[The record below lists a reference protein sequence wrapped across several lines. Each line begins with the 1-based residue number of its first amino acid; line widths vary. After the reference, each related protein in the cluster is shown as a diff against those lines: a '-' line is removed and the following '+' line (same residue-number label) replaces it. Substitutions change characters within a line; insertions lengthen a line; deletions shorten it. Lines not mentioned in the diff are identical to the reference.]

1 MKQVNLGPNEIGVPA
16 VVLGCMRITEAKDP
30 VAVIE
35 TAMENGIN
43 FFDHADIYGGGKCEE
58 IFAKAFKETQYKRED
73 IFLQSKCGI
82 VPGVMYDFS
91 KEHIIKSVEDSL
103 KRLNVEYLDSLL
115 LHRPD
120 TLMEPE
126 EVAAAFDQLAAD
138 GKVKYFGVS
147 NQYSRQ
153 IELLQKYLRQPLII
167 NQLQFG
173 VMHTGMVDFGLHVN
187 MTDPRSVDH
196 DDGVLEFSRM
206 NDMTIQAWSP
216 YQYGFFEGVFV
227 DNDKFPELNK
237 VLQEMAEKYHTT
249 KTGIASA
256 WILRHPANMQVIA
269 GTMNLGRIEEIA
281 KTSEVVLSRE
291 DWYGIYLAAGND
303 LP

>member
-103 KRLNVEYLDSLL
+103 KRLSVEYLDSLL

-237 VLQEMAEKYHTT
+237 VLQEMADKYHTT

-281 KTSEVVLSRE
+281 KASEVVLSRE

>member
-1 MKQVNLGPNEIGVPA
+1 MKQVNFGSNELGVSS

-30 VAVIE
+30 VAVIQ
-35 TAMENGIN
+35 TAVENGIN
-43 FFDHADIYGGGKCEE
+43 FFDHADIYGQGKCEE
-58 IFAKAFKETQYKRED
+58 IFADAFAKTSYKRED
-73 IFLQSKCGI
+73 MFIQSKCGI
-82 VPGVMYDFS
+82 VPGEMYDFS
-91 KEHIIKSVEDSL
+91 KEHIISSVEKSL
-103 KRLNVEYLDSLL
+103 KRLNVDYLDALL

-126 EVAAAFDQLAAD
+126 EVAAAFDQLESD

-153 IELLQKYLRQPLII
+153 IELLQKYVRQPLVA

-173 VMHTGMVDFGLHVN
+173 VMHTGMIDFGLHVN
-187 MTDPRSVDH
+187 MTDPRSGDH
-196 DDGVLEFSRM
+196 DDGILEFSRL

-216 YQYGFFEGVFV
+216 YQYGFFEGVFIG
-227 DNDKFPELNK
+227 NEKFPELNK
-237 VLQEMAEKYHTT
+237 KLAEMAEKYHTT
-249 KTGIASA
+249 PTGIASA
-256 WILRHPANMQVIA
+256 WILRHPANMQVII
-269 GTMNLGRIEEIA
+269 GTMNLQRIEGIA
-281 KTSEVVLSRE
+281 KASDIVLSKE

>member
-1 MKQVNLGPNEIGVPA
+1 MKQVNLGPNEVGAASVI
-16 VVLGCMRITEAKDP
+16 LGCMRITEAADP
-30 VAVIE
+30 VKVID
-35 TAMENGIN
+35 TAMANGIN

-58 IFAKAFKETQYKRED
+58 IFAKAFKETGYHRDE

-82 VPGVMYDFS
+82 VPGVMFDFS
-91 KEHIIKSVEDSL
+91 KEHIISSVEGIL

-126 EVAAAFDQLAAD
+126 EVAAAFDQLESD
-138 GKVKYFGVS
+138 GKVRYFGVS

-153 IELLQKYLRQPLII
+153 IQLLQKYIRQPLII

-187 MTDPRSVDH
+187 MTDEASFDH
-196 DDGVLEFSRM
+196 DDGILEFSRL

-216 YQYGFFEGVFV
+216 YQYGFFEGVFIG
-227 DNDKFPELNK
+227 NEKFPELNLK
-237 VLQEMAEKYHTT
+237 LCEMAEKYGTT
-249 KTGIASA
+249 PTGIASA

-269 GTMNLGRIEEIA
+269 GTMTPSRIEEIA
-281 KTSEVVLSRE
+281 KASDIQLSRE
-291 DWYGIYLAAGND
+291 DWYSIYLAAGNI

>member
-173 VMHTGMVDFGLHVN
+173 VMHTGIVDFGLHVN

-237 VLQEMAEKYHTT
+237 VLQEMADKYHTT

-281 KTSEVVLSRE
+281 KASEVVLSRE

>member
-16 VVLGCMRITEAKDP
+16 VVLGCMRITEAENP

-58 IFAKAFKETQYKRED
+58 IFAKAFKQTQYKRED

-237 VLQEMAEKYHTT
+237 VLQEMADKYHTT

-281 KTSEVVLSRE
+281 KASEVVLSRE

>member
-1 MKQVNLGPNEIGVPA
+1 MKQVNLGPNEVGAASVI
-16 VVLGCMRITEAKDP
+16 LGCMRITEAADP
-30 VAVIE
+30 VKVID
-35 TAMENGIN
+35 TAMANGIN

-58 IFAKAFKETQYKRED
+58 IFAKAFKETGYQRDE

-82 VPGVMYDFS
+82 VPGVMFDFS
-91 KEHIIKSVEDSL
+91 KEHIISSVEGIL

-126 EVAAAFDQLAAD
+126 EVAAAFDQLESD
-138 GKVKYFGVS
+138 GKVRYFGVS

-153 IELLQKYLRQPLII
+153 IQLLQKYVRQPLII

-173 VMHTGMVDFGLHVN
+173 VMHTGMVDFGLHIN
-187 MTDPRSVDH
+187 MTDEASFDH
-196 DDGVLEFSRM
+196 DDGILEFSRL

-216 YQYGFFEGVFV
+216 YQYGFFEGVFIG
-227 DNDKFPELNK
+227 NEKFPELNLK
-237 VLQEMAEKYHTT
+237 LSEMAEKYGTT
-249 KTGIASA
+249 PTGIASA

-269 GTMNLGRIEEIA
+269 GTMTPSRIEEIA
-281 KTSEVVLSRE
+281 KASDIQLSRE
-291 DWYGIYLAAGND
+291 DWYSIYLAAGNI

>member
-16 VVLGCMRITEAKDP
+16 VILGCMRITEAKDP

-35 TAMENGIN
+35 TAMANGIN
-43 FFDHADIYGGGKCEE
+43 FFDHADIYGGGKCET
-58 IFAKAFKETQYKRED
+58 IFAEAFAQTQYKRED

-91 KEHIIKSVEDSL
+91 KEHIIQSVEDSL
-103 KRLNVEYLDSLL
+103 KRLKVDYLDSLL

-126 EVAAAFDQLAAD
+126 EVAAAFDQLAAA

-153 IELLQKYLRQPLII
+153 IELLQKYVRQPLII

-237 VLQEMAEKYHTT
+237 VLQEMADKYNTT

-281 KTSEVVLSRE
+281 KASEVVLSRE

>member
-1 MKQVNLGPNEIGVPA
+1 MKQVNLGPNEIGAPA
-16 VVLGCMRITEAKDP
+16 VVLGCMRITEAQDP

-43 FFDHADIYGGGKCEE
+43 FFDHADIYGGGTCEE

-103 KRLNVEYLDSLL
+103 QRLNVDYLDSLL

-126 EVAAAFDQLAAD
+126 EVAAAFDQLAAT

-237 VLQEMAEKYHTT
+237 VLQEMADKYQAT

-281 KTSEVVLSRE
+281 KASEVVLSRK
-291 DWYGIYLAAGND
+291 DWYAIYLAAGND

>member
-1 MKQVNLGPNEIGVPA
+1 MKQVNLGPNEVGAASVI
-16 VVLGCMRITEAKDP
+16 LGCMRITEAADP
-30 VAVIE
+30 VKVID
-35 TAMENGIN
+35 TAMANGIN

-58 IFAKAFKETQYKRED
+58 IFAKAFKETGYQRDE

-82 VPGVMYDFS
+82 VPGVMFDFS
-91 KEHIIKSVEDSL
+91 KEHIISSVEGIL

-126 EVAAAFDQLAAD
+126 EVAAAFDQLESD
-138 GKVKYFGVS
+138 GKVRYFGVS

-153 IELLQKYLRQPLII
+153 IQLLQKYVRQPLII

-187 MTDPRSVDH
+187 MTDEASFDH
-196 DDGVLEFSRM
+196 DDGILEFSRL

-216 YQYGFFEGVFV
+216 YQYGFFEGVFIG
-227 DNDKFPELNK
+227 NEKFPELNLK
-237 VLQEMAEKYHTT
+237 LSEMAEKYGTT
-249 KTGIASA
+249 PTGIASA

-269 GTMNLGRIEEIA
+269 GTMTPSRIEEIA
-281 KTSEVVLSRE
+281 KASDIQLSRE
-291 DWYGIYLAAGND
+291 DWYSIYLAAGNI

>member
-1 MKQVNLGPNEIGVPA
+1 MKQVNLGPNEIGAPA
-16 VVLGCMRITEAKDP
+16 VVLGCMRITEAQDP

-43 FFDHADIYGGGKCEE
+43 FFDHADIYGGGTCEE

-103 KRLNVEYLDSLL
+103 QRLNVDYLDSLL

-126 EVAAAFDQLAAD
+126 EVAAAFDQLAAT

-237 VLQEMAEKYHTT
+237 VLQEMADKYQTT

-281 KTSEVVLSRE
+281 KASEVVLSRK
-291 DWYGIYLAAGND
+291 DWYAIYLAAGND

>member
-126 EVAAAFDQLAAD
+126 EVTAAFDQLAAD

-237 VLQEMAEKYHTT
+237 VLQEMADKYHTT

-281 KTSEVVLSRE
+281 KASEVVLSRE

>member
-16 VVLGCMRITEAKDP
+16 VVLGCMRITEAENP

-126 EVAAAFDQLAAD
+126 EVTAAFDQLAAD

-237 VLQEMAEKYHTT
+237 VLQEMADKYHTT

-281 KTSEVVLSRE
+281 KASEVVLSRE

>member
-43 FFDHADIYGGGKCEE
+43 FFDHADIYGDGKCEE

-237 VLQEMAEKYHTT
+237 VLQEMADKYHTT

-281 KTSEVVLSRE
+281 KASEVVLSRE

>member
-1 MKQVNLGPNEIGVPA
+1 MKQVNLGPNEIGAPA
-16 VVLGCMRITEAKDP
+16 VVLGCMRITEAQDP

-43 FFDHADIYGGGKCEE
+43 FFDHADIYGGGTCEE

-103 KRLNVEYLDSLL
+103 QRLNVDYLDSLL

-126 EVAAAFDQLAAD
+126 EVAAAFDQLAAA

-237 VLQEMAEKYHTT
+237 VLQEMADKYQTT

-281 KTSEVVLSRE
+281 KASEVVLSRK
-291 DWYGIYLAAGND
+291 DWYAIYLAAGND

>member
-16 VVLGCMRITEAKDP
+16 VVLGCMRITEAENP

-227 DNDKFPELNK
+227 DND
-237 VLQEMAEKYHTT
+237 
-249 KTGIASA
+249 
-256 WILRHPANMQVIA
+256 
-269 GTMNLGRIEEIA
+269 
-281 KTSEVVLSRE
+281 LSL
-291 DWYGIYLAAGND
+291 IHI
-303 LP
+303 

>member
-1 MKQVNLGPNEIGVPA
+1 MKQVNLGPNEVGAASVI
-16 VVLGCMRITEAKDP
+16 LGCMRITEAADP
-30 VAVIE
+30 VKVID
-35 TAMENGIN
+35 TAMANGIN

-58 IFAKAFKETQYKRED
+58 IFAKAFKETGYQRDE

-82 VPGVMYDFS
+82 VPGVMFDFS
-91 KEHIIKSVEDSL
+91 KEHIISSVEGIL

-126 EVAAAFDQLAAD
+126 EVAAAFDQLESD
-138 GKVKYFGVS
+138 GKVRYFGVS

-153 IELLQKYLRQPLII
+153 IQLLQKYVRQPLII

-187 MTDPRSVDH
+187 MTDEASFDH
-196 DDGVLEFSRM
+196 DDGILEFSRL

-216 YQYGFFEGVFV
+216 YQYGFFEGVFIG
-227 DNDKFPELNK
+227 N
-237 VLQEMAEKYHTT
+237 EKCNC
-249 KTGIASA
+249 
-256 WILRHPANMQVIA
+256 LFQ
-269 GTMNLGRIEEIA
+269 
-281 KTSEVVLSRE
+281 
-291 DWYGIYLAAGND
+291 
-303 LP
+303 

>member
-1 MKQVNLGPNEIGVPA
+1 MKQVNLGPNEVGAASVI
-16 VVLGCMRITEAKDP
+16 LGCMRITEAADP
-30 VAVIE
+30 VKVID
-35 TAMENGIN
+35 TAMANGIN

-58 IFAKAFKETQYKRED
+58 IFAKAFKETGYHRDE

-82 VPGVMYDFS
+82 VPGVMFDFS
-91 KEHIIKSVEDSL
+91 KEHIISSVEGIL

-126 EVAAAFDQLAAD
+126 EVAAAFDQLESD
-138 GKVKYFGVS
+138 GKVRYFGVS

-153 IELLQKYLRQPLII
+153 IQLLQKYVRQPLII

-187 MTDPRSVDH
+187 MTDEASFDH
-196 DDGVLEFSRM
+196 DDGILEFSRL

-216 YQYGFFEGVFV
+216 YQYGFFEGVFIG
-227 DNDKFPELNK
+227 NEKFPELNLK
-237 VLQEMAEKYHTT
+237 LSEMAEKYETT
-249 KTGIASA
+249 PTGIASA

-269 GTMNLGRIEEIA
+269 GTMTPSRIEEIA
-281 KTSEVVLSRE
+281 KASDIQLSRE
-291 DWYGIYLAAGND
+291 DWYSIYLAAGNI

>member
-16 VVLGCMRITEAKDP
+16 VVLGCMRITEAENP

-237 VLQEMAEKYHTT
+237 VLQEMADKYHTT

-281 KTSEVVLSRE
+281 KASEVVLSRE

>member
-196 DDGVLEFSRM
+196 DDGILEFSRM

-237 VLQEMAEKYHTT
+237 VLQEMADKYHTT

-281 KTSEVVLSRE
+281 KASEVVLSRE

>member
-281 KTSEVVLSRE
+281 KASEVVLSRE

>member
-16 VVLGCMRITEAKDP
+16 VVLGCMRITEAENP

-91 KEHIIKSVEDSL
+91 KEYIIKSVEDSL

-237 VLQEMAEKYHTT
+237 VLQEMADKYHTT

-281 KTSEVVLSRE
+281 KASEVVLSRE

>member
-1 MKQVNLGPNEIGVPA
+1 MKQVNLGPNEIGAPA
-16 VVLGCMRITEAKDP
+16 VVLGCMRITEAQDP

-43 FFDHADIYGGGKCEE
+43 FFDHADIYGGGTCEE

-73 IFLQSKCGI
+73 IFLQSKSGI

-103 KRLNVEYLDSLL
+103 QRLNVDYLDSLL

-126 EVAAAFDQLAAD
+126 EVAAAFDQLAAA

-227 DNDKFPELNK
+227 DNDKFPELNQ
-237 VLQEMAEKYHTT
+237 VLQEMADKYQTT

-281 KTSEVVLSRE
+281 KASEVVLSRK
-291 DWYGIYLAAGND
+291 DWYAIYLAAGND

>member
-1 MKQVNLGPNEIGVPA
+1 MKQVNLGPNEIGAPA
-16 VVLGCMRITEAKDP
+16 VVLGCMRITEAQDP

-43 FFDHADIYGGGKCEE
+43 FFDHADIYGGGTCEE
-58 IFAKAFKETQYKRED
+58 IFAKAFKETQFKRED

-103 KRLNVEYLDSLL
+103 QRLNVDYLDSLL

-126 EVAAAFDQLAAD
+126 EVAAAFDQLAAA

-227 DNDKFPELNK
+227 DNDKFPELNQ
-237 VLQEMAEKYHTT
+237 VLQEMADKYQTT

-281 KTSEVVLSRE
+281 KASEVVLSRK
-291 DWYGIYLAAGND
+291 DWYAIYLAAGND

>member
-82 VPGVMYDFS
+82 VPGVMFDFS

-103 KRLNVEYLDSLL
+103 KRLNVDYLDSLL

-126 EVAAAFDQLAAD
+126 EVAAAFDQLAAE

-237 VLQEMAEKYHTT
+237 ALQDMADKYQTT

-281 KTSEVVLSRE
+281 KASEVVLSRQ
-291 DWYGIYLAAGND
+291 DWYAIYLAAGND